1 MPDEKIAE
9 NALAV
14 FSRIEAKLER
24 GPKNIGK
31 VMVKTTMGQ
40 PVKVQTTTKG

>member
-14 FSRIEAKLER
+14 FSRVEAKLER
-24 GPKNIGK
+24 GAKNIRQ
-31 VMVKTTMGQ
+31 VLLKTTMGK
-40 PVKVQTTTKG
+40 PVKVQIGKG